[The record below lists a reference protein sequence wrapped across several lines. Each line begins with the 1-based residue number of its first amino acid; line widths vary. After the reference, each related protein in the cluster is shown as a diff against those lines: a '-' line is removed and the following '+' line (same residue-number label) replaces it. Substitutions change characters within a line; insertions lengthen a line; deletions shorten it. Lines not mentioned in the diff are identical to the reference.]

1 MYYGALSTDIKKSS
15 SNWATFPEE
24 MLDWVD
30 RTNKVT
36 EEVLKTLEI
45 KGGTQLIL
53 PNSPEGDA
61 YTVYYTH
68 PDEDTLLEHIKKVAL
83 TIQFL
88 LDYMRKN
95 NIISFEDPQQT
106 IGEIIQDSIDNEAI
120 PTKTSLLSSY
130 YNTPDWL
137 GRIYL
142 RIGIAVSEDVPYSY
156 TYNGQKS
163 YRGGVIQRAEKAE
176 EKAPYKNGY
185 GLWTEDEDKKVEI
198 KKVEDTLEKLDEEDV
213 RALIKYINSKLK
225 EGKTAKPQE
234 VGGYIVFIQY
244 HFGITLEMVSK
255 TPTLLKYMEDEF
267 KTYHNQANKMIE
279 EFDGELV
286 KVKRDSSSMYY
297 ITEKIGNSVS
307 KERELFHRC
316 CILCSNLPKGSSI
329 GICKGDEINRV
340 QRKNG
345 KDYFGTVVN
354 LAARMEFT
362 EWSYE
367 TTSGVSVKN
376 THDNR
381 VAFASTLCT
390 DVQDLYVGKGN
401 AKSRC
406 ANEGKAESKLGSEIV
421 DYPFTLDRIPLKNLN
436 AGESGHLYVV
446 SRKVEKPS
454 FIKIGAKVQFQFRD
468 NTILGTIES
477 YRTPF
482 KVLVSTDDG
491 SYNVNLKDLSK
502 ADDKEAKLDKFKKE
516 FKSTT
521 SNNVD
526 PPSDFE
532 DEYNSPSEDDEW

>member
-15 SNWATFPEE
+15 SNWATFPEK
-24 MLDWVD
+24 MIQWVD

-36 EEVLKTLEI
+36 EEVLKTLGI
-45 KGGTQLIL
+45 KDGTQLIL

-68 PDEDTLLEHIKKVAL
+68 PDKDTLLEHIKKVAL

-88 LDYMRKN
+88 LKKMREK
-95 NIISFEDPQQT
+95 NIISLEDPKQA
-106 IGEIIQDSIDNEAI
+106 IGEIIQDSIGKDNI
-120 PTKTSLLSSY
+120 PVKTSLLPSY
-130 YNTPDWL
+130 YKTPDWL
-137 GRIYL
+137 GSIYL
-142 RIGIAVSEDVPYSY
+142 RIGIAVSDDAPYSY
-156 TYNGQKS
+156 RYKGKTS

-176 EKAPYKNGY
+176 EKAPYKAGY

-198 KKVEDTLEKLDEEDV
+198 KKVEDTLKEEKVSND
-213 RALIKYINSKLK
+213 LIAFINTLK
-225 EGKTAKPQE
+225 NGEPSNVTPDQD
-234 VGGYIVFIQY
+234 GYIVFIQY

-279 EFDGELV
+279 EFGGELV
-286 KVKRDSSSMYY
+286 KVKRDCSSMYY
-297 ITEKIGNSVS
+297 IEKEKIGNPIAT

-340 QRKNG
+340 QRENG

-376 THDNR
+376 PHDNR
-381 VAFASTLCT
+381 VAFASTLCI
-390 DVQDLYVGKGN
+390 DVQKLYVGGN
-401 AKSRC
+401 GAKPRC
-406 ANEGKAESKLGSEIV
+406 ANEEKADSKLGSEIV

-454 FIKIGAKVQFQFRD
+454 FIKIGAKVQFRY
-468 NTILGTIES
+468 NEKNMVGTIYE
-477 YRTPF
+477 YKTPF
-482 KVLVSTDDG
+482 KVRVRTQDRSFTA
-491 SYNVNLKDLSK
+491 NLKDLSK

-521 SNNVD
+521 SDNVD
-526 PPSDFE
+526 PLSEIE